1 MKVKES
7 TGKKNTA
14 DFSML
19 RYANCWEDAD
29 ILLEGLQPQPGS
41 KILSVASAGD
51 NSFSLLTTNP
61 KIVMAVDINK
71 IQLHL
76 VALKKAAIQA
86 LSYEETLQFLGFQQS
101 GKRIF
106 FFEKI
111 KHFLDIESSAYWEKN
126 IQLIQ
131 SGIIHQGKF
140 ERYFQLFCNKILPC
154 IHSKKTT
161 KLLLAAKSPEEQKEF
176 YHKHWNSWRWKLLF
190 KIFFGKYIMSKYGR
204 APEFLKEVK
213 INVGSY
219 IFKKAEV
226 QLQNISAQNNFILH
240 YNLLADFG
248 NTLPHYLKPE
258 NFQLIKQNIRR
269 LQIRQGFVED
279 LDKENEKFDCL
290 NLSNIFEY
298 MNQKTFEQSAEKIIG
313 LCRQDGKIAYWN
325 LMVPRLISNVLT
337 DEVNFLDDLSFKL
350 SSKDKG
356 FFYNQFIIEQ
366 KR

>member
-1 MKVKES
+1 MKAKES
-7 TGKKNTA
+7 TDKRNKVN
-14 DFSML
+14 FNIL

-61 KIVMAVDINK
+61 EIVIAVDVNK

-76 VALKKAAIQA
+76 VALKKAAIKE
-86 LSYEETLQFLGFQQS
+86 LSYEEALQFLGFRHS
-101 GKRIF
+101 DKRML

-111 KHFLDIESSAYWEKN
+111 KHFLDKESEAYWIKN
-126 IQLIQ
+126 RNLIQ
-131 SGIIHQGKF
+131 KGIIHQGKF
-140 ERYFQLFCNKILPC
+140 EQYFQLFCHKILPLV
-154 IHSKKTT
+154 HSKKTT
-161 KLLLAAKSPEEQKEF
+161 GLLLANKSAEAQKEF
-176 YHKHWNSWRWKLLF
+176 YQKHWNSWRWRLLF
-190 KIFFGKYIMSKYGR
+190 KIFFGKYVMGRYGR
-204 APEFLKEVK
+204 APGFLKEVK

-219 IFKKAEV
+219 IFKKAEAH
-226 QLQNISAQNNFILH
+226 LQNIGAQNNFILH
-240 YNLLADFG
+240 YNLVADFG

-258 NFQLIKQNIRR
+258 NFQLIKQNIHC
-269 LQIRQGFVED
+269 LHIRQGFAED
-279 LDKENEKFDCL
+279 IDRKEDKFDCM

-298 MNQKTFEQSAEKIIG
+298 MNQKTFEQSAEKLIG
-313 LCRQDGKIAYWN
+313 LCKQNGKMAYWN
-325 LMVPRLISNVLT
+325 LMVPRLISTVLPG
-337 DEVNFLDDLSFKL
+337 EMNYLDNLSLKL